1 MEQNLYDLMD
11 WAGIEELV
19 YSEASN
25 PHAMLGP
32 HLTESGLLIQALI
45 PTAAQVVVKIASTG
59 RKYAMELADEAGF
72 FAVLIPR
79 KSLAA
84 YTLLVTY
91 DNGVTVEIH
100 DPYAYAP
107 QFTSEDLKKFAAG
120 IHYSIYDKMGAHP
133 MTINGVSGVYFSVW
147 APCALRV
154 SVVGDFN
161 LWDGRRHQMRRIGEG
176 DGSIFELFIPGL
188 TTGLI
193 YKYEVKTKA
202 GLPMLKAD
210 PYGNYAQLR
219 PDNASVVW
227 DINQYQWN
235 DKAWMDKRART
246 NTKDKPFNI
255 YEVHLGSWMRKETAK
270 DEAGEDI
277 VGSEFYNYREIAPRL
292 ADYVQDMGYTHVE
305 LMPVMEHPLDE
316 SWGYQVTGY
325 YAPTSRYGTP
335 DDFMYFMDYMH
346 GRGIGIIL
354 DWVPAHFPRDAY
366 GMANFDGTCVYE
378 HMDPRKGSHPHWGT
392 LIYNYGR
399 PGVSNFL
406 IANALFWAEKY
417 HADAIRMDA
426 VASMLYLDYG
436 KNDGEWVANIYG
448 GNENLEAVEFLKHLN
463 SVFKGRRDGA
473 VIIAEESTAWPM
485 VTGNAKEGGLG
496 FDYKW
501 NMGWMNDFTNYM
513 RCDPYFRKNNY
524 GELVFSMLYAYSE
537 DFVLVFSHDEVVHG
551 KGSMIGKMPGATLET
566 KAENLRTAYA
576 FMMGHPGKKLLFMG
590 QEYAQVS
597 EWNEGASLEWGLLE
611 QPVHKNMQDYVRTL
625 NKLYLEHPALYE
637 MDYDPEGFEW
647 INCSYQNESMV
658 MFIRRSKKA
667 GETLLFICN
676 FDNIEHE
683 KFRVGVPFEGKY
695 KEIFNTDAKEFG
707 GSGRVNGRMK
717 SSKKIE
723 WDEKEDSIEV
733 NIPPMSVSI
742 FTCTPE
748 PKAKKAGAG
757 KAAAGKG
764 QAAKAVKKAGVRT
777 EVKAGPGKKAEVEAE
792 PEKKAEVKA
801 EPEKKVKVE
810 AEPEKKAEV
819 EAESEKKAKVEAEPG
834 VKAEVEAEPEKK
846 VEVEAEPEEKA
857 KVEAEPEKKT
867 EKKPAPK
874 RLSTKKEDQK
884 KLTTAKE
891 VQKQI
896 STAKKD
902 QKQISTTKAD
912 QKQISTTKADQKQI
926 STTKADQKQIST
938 TKKDQKQIS
947 TTKADQKQISTAKT
961 GQKQISTAKTDQ
973 KKLSTARKEP
983 GRLSTKK
990 EGTKQITTKKTEPK
1004 QISTSKTGQKR
1015 LGASKAGSPKTED
1028 NR

>member
-45 PTAAQVVVKIASTG
+45 PTAAEVVVKIASTG
-59 RKYAMELADEAGF
+59 RKYPMELADEAGF

-79 KSLAA
+79 KSMAA

-91 DNGVTVEIH
+91 DNGVTDEIH

-107 QFTSEDLKKFAAG
+107 QFASEDLKKFAAG

-147 APCALRV
+147 APCAMRV

-176 DGSIFELFIPGL
+176 DGSVFELFIPGL
-188 TTGLI
+188 TTGVI

-210 PYGNYAQLR
+210 PYGNYAELR
-219 PDNASVVW
+219 PNNASVVW

-235 DKAWMDKRART
+235 DRAWMDKRAKT
-246 NTKDKPFNI
+246 GTKDRPFNI
-255 YEVHLGSWMRKETAK
+255 YEVHLGSWMRKEAAK
-270 DEAGEDI
+270 DESGEDI
-277 VGSEFYNYREIAPRL
+277 VGSEFYNYREIAVRL

-346 GRGIGIIL
+346 GRGIGVIL

-436 KNDGEWVANIYG
+436 KNDGEWVPNIYG

-463 SVFKGRRDGA
+463 SVFKGRGDGA

-611 QPVHKNMQDYVRTL
+611 LPVHKNMQDYVRTL

-658 MFIRRSKKA
+658 MFVRKSKKA

-676 FDNIEHE
+676 FDNMEHE
-683 KFRVGVPFEGKY
+683 KFRVGVPFEGRY

-707 GSGRVNGRMK
+707 GSGKVNGRVK

-742 FTCTPE
+742 YTCTPE
-748 PKAKKAGAG
+748 PKAKKAGTG

-764 QAAKAVKKAGVRT
+764 QAAKTVKKAGSKA
-777 EVKAGPGKKAEVEAE
+777 EAKAGPGKKAEVKAEPEKKAEVKAE

-801 EPEKKVKVE
+801 EPEKKVEVK

-819 EAESEKKAKVEAEPG
+819 KS
-834 VKAEVEAEPEKK
+834 EPEKK
-846 VEVEAEPEEKA
+846 A
-857 KVEAEPEKKT
+857 

-884 KLTTAKE
+884 KLTTAK
-891 VQKQI
+891 
-896 STAKKD
+896 T
-902 QKQISTTKAD
+902 
-912 QKQISTTKADQKQI
+912 
-926 STTKADQKQIST
+926 
-938 TKKDQKQIS
+938 
-947 TTKADQKQISTAKT
+947 DQKQISTAKT
-961 GQKQISTAKTDQ
+961 DQKQISTAKTEQKQISTAKTDQKQISTSKTDQKQISTAKTDQKQISTAKTDQKQISTAKTDQKQISTAKTDQKQISTAKTDQ
-973 KKLSTARKEP
+973 KKLSTAKKET
-983 GRLSTKK
+983 GRISTKK
-990 EGTKQITTKKTEPK
+990 ERTKQISTIKTDPK

-1015 LGASKAGSPKTED
+1015 LGTSKAEAGKTED

>member
-1 MEQNLYDLMD
+1 M
-11 WAGIEELV
+11 
-19 YSEASN
+19 
-25 PHAMLGP
+25 
-32 HLTESGLLIQALI
+32 
-45 PTAAQVVVKIASTG
+45 
-59 RKYAMELADEAGF
+59 
-72 FAVLIPR
+72 
-79 KSLAA
+79 
-84 YTLLVTY
+84 
-91 DNGVTVEIH
+91 TVEIH

-176 DGSIFELFIPGL
+176 DGSVFELFIPGL

-723 WDEKEDSIEV
+723 WDEKEYSIEV

-801 EPEKKVKVE
+801 EPGV
-810 AEPEKKAEV
+810 
-819 EAESEKKAKVEAEPG
+819 KAKMEAEPG
-834 VKAEVEAEPEKK
+834 VKAEVEAEPEEKAK
-846 VEVEAEPEEKA
+846 VEAEPEKKA
-857 KVEAEPEKKT
+857 ETEAEPEKKT